1 MKETAERKHKKEST
15 KVGRDEAE
23 IPERDAEKI
32 RESIRDG
39 KNAGRSGT
47 RCRVR

>member
-1 MKETAERKHKKEST
+1 MKETAGRKHKKEST
-15 KVGRDEAE
+15 KDGRDAL
-23 IPERDAEKI
+23 KI

-39 KNAGRSGT
+39 KNEGRSGT